1 MTKEFKPRYRMPKP
15 YYVDKPTRC
24 DHCGEV
30 SMFPCP
36 PRAWRWA
43 EVCPGF
49 KRAEDRFYGAH
60 NRAGITYAPSPTRGR
75 GEK

>member
-1 MTKEFKPRYRMPKP
+1 MY
-15 YYVDKPTRC
+15 
-24 DHCGEV
+24 
-30 SMFPCP
+30 PCP

-75 GEK
+75 GEMKPKPHRRLPKVIEEAS